1 MEVISPA
8 AEAIMAKNMMNT
20 LKRFIE
26 LDIKQ
31 LNKEETIFVRKWK
44 IMSFGIDY
52 DDVPEKFKNNLVT
65 VPTRTLAAEWGVS
78 RDRFRIR
85 EGGFERK
92 NRRST
97 VSKDPDIIKKIR
109 NYFEL
114 PENSSQV
121 LGLRQ
126 KYHYFI

>member
-97 VSKDPDIIKKIR
+97 VSKDPDIIKKISGQI
-109 NYFEL
+109 L
-114 PENSSQV
+114 PMRTLNISHKI
-121 LGLRQ
+121 Q
-126 KYHYFI
+126 KKIQ

>member
-1 MEVISPA
+1 
-8 AEAIMAKNMMNT
+8 MMNT

-52 DDVPEKFKNNLVT
+52 DDVPEKPKNNLVT